1 MRNSILFIWMTFM
14 ALSGAS
20 QNLSSFGN
28 KSAYGLSGS
37 LNLGLNYYNVSG
49 DKESVY
55 APLGYQLSGVVSGRL
70 GAITVPIQFSFN
82 QTGSTTASPF
92 NLVGASPY
100 YKWIKLHLGFRS
112 MNFSPYIYSGR
123 GFTGVGVELSPA
135 KFNITAFRGKMRN
148 LLAIQ
153 QAELNETFILPSFDR
168 WVTGARLGYGS
179 RTNKIE
185 FMAVHIADDEN
196 SVIDSELLPSEN
208 LVFGSKLSLR
218 LFKRLSIGLNTS
230 VSLFTGN
237 VEANSTDD
245 LDEIAE
251 SLNNVATL
259 NVSSRA
265 SLAGDASIAY
275 DHNRYRFGITYKRI
289 NPFYQSLGTNYLQN
303 DVEQI
308 TLDAGLPLFDNKL
321 RFKGS
326 IGRETDNLFDHKAYT
341 SVRTIGSLSA
351 LYRPGTDFMIQ
362 SRFNNYQQE
371 NDSGVYVISDSVRV
385 LTTTSNIMLNTMFS
399 FLKKEHLDGR
409 VTLNIFNNQVVD
421 NTEIEDNQELFNGKG
436 GYANVLFNLKNIGL
450 TLGPIFNYNAF
461 NSSFIDQER
470 FGIGIN
476 VSKQLLDN
484 RLNTNLNIIYNISKS
499 DGIDDGQF
507 LSVAW
512 NTRYSI
518 NKSLSSTFR
527 LNHNN
532 NQGIVSQSF
541 SEWRGQL
548 MLSYR
553 WNLNKTKK

>member
-1 MRNSILFIWMTFM
+1 MWMTLI

-20 QNLSSFGN
+20 QDLSSFGN
-28 KSAYGLSGS
+28 KGSYGLSGS

-70 GAITVPIQFSFN
+70 GAITIPIQFSFK
-82 QTGSTTASPF
+82 QTGSTAASPF

-123 GFTGVGVELSPA
+123 GFTGAGVELSPA

-185 FMAVHIADDEN
+185 FMAIHIADDEN
-196 SVIDSELLPSEN
+196 SVTDSELLPSEN
-208 LVFGSKLSLR
+208 LVFGSKLSLK
-218 LFKRLSIGLNTS
+218 LFKRLSIGLNSS
-230 VSLFTGN
+230 VSLLTGN
-237 VEANSTDD
+237 VEANSTND

-289 NPFYQSLGTNYLQN
+289 NPYYQSLGTNYLQN

-308 TLDAGLPLFDNKL
+308 TIVAGLPLLNNKL
-321 RFKGS
+321 RLKGS
-326 IGRETDNLFDHKAYT
+326 IGRERDNLFD
-341 SVRTIGSLSA
+341 
-351 LYRPGTDFMIQ
+351 DIQ
-362 SRFNNYQQE
+362 PY
-371 NDSGVYVISDSVRV
+371 
-385 LTTTSNIMLNTMFS
+385 
-399 FLKKEHLDGR
+399 
-409 VTLNIFNNQVVD
+409 
-421 NTEIEDNQELFNGKG
+421 
-436 GYANVLFNLKNIGL
+436 
-450 TLGPIFNYNAF
+450 
-461 NSSFIDQER
+461 
-470 FGIGIN
+470 
-476 VSKQLLDN
+476 
-484 RLNTNLNIIYNISKS
+484 
-499 DGIDDGQF
+499 
-507 LSVAW
+507 
-512 NTRYSI
+512 
-518 NKSLSSTFR
+518 
-527 LNHNN
+527 
-532 NQGIVSQSF
+532 
-541 SEWRGQL
+541 
-548 MLSYR
+548 
-553 WNLNKTKK
+553 